1 MNNKKLIGSLMLL
14 FAAMLWGG
22 SYGMQSILSN
32 SFGTYAIIFI
42 KTVSGF
48 LLLGLCALQKK
59 KFDKTVI
66 LSGILVGVVG
76 GIGLIL
82 QQIGIENT
90 SVSKASFLSGLYV
103 MFVPIIGLFTK
114 KKPKKKYWLA
124 IGVAFVGLYLLCMSG
139 DEKIGYGDIVT
150 LFAAIFFALQIVLID
165 KYVSLV
171 DPLLFCGF
179 QQSTVAV
186 MSGIMMLLFETPDF
200 SNATS
205 MIGPMLYVSL
215 LSGLLGQ
222 ALQNKYQ
229 AYVDPTVASLIM
241 SLESVFGTLGGWLLL
256 NQTLT
261 TNEIIGCVLLFASI
275 IIAE

>member
-1 MNNKKLIGSLMLL
+1 MKNKKLIGSLMLL
-14 FAAMLWGG
+14 LAAMLWGG

-32 SFGTYAIIFI
+32 RFGTYAIIFI

-48 LLLGLCALQKK
+48 LLIAFCALQKK
-59 KFDKTVI
+59 KFTKTVV
-66 LSGILVGVVG
+66 LSGILVG
-76 GIGLIL
+76 IMNAFGLIL

-90 SVSKASFLSGLYV
+90 TVSKASFLSGLYV

-124 IGVAFVGLYLLCMSG
+124 IAIAFVGLYLLCMSG
-139 DEKIGYGDIVT
+139 GEKIGYGDIIT
-150 LFAAIFFALQIVLID
+150 LFAAMFFALQIVLID
-165 KYVSLV
+165 KFVSQV

-186 MSGIMMLLFETPDF
+186 ISGIMMLIFETPDF
-200 SNATS
+200 SNISS
-205 MIGPMLYVSL
+205 MIGPMLYVSF

-222 ALQNKYQ
+222 ILQNKYQ

-261 TNEIIGCVLLFASI
+261 INEILGCILLFVSI
-275 IIAE
+275 IVAE